1 VHDVID
7 IVVVEEDDGY
17 GAFSP
22 QLPGFAYGRP
32 TLTEFKNELA
42 GAVRFAGGAKQ
53 IRLHMEKH
61 TWDEDGREVVVRWAE
76 DEHRDERLEVAK
88 RVYAALTVSEQRER
102 LLDSATDR
110 AGAVVFVCAVSG
122 DTLGRFA
129 DQLDE
134 AGDALVIAV
143 AVADQLI
150 WTSQMGSTGAHPDWV
165 SLTSMGASL
174 ETTVGEWVSL
184 VGAQRF
190 GSKVLV
196 AV

>member
-1 VHDVID
+1 MHDVID

-53 IRLHMEKH
+53 VRLHMEKH
-61 TWDEDGREVVVRWAE
+61 TWNEDGREVVVRWAE

>member
-1 VHDVID
+1 MRDVID
-7 IVVVEEDDGY
+7 IVVVEEDEGY
-17 GAFSP
+17 AAFSP

-32 TLTEFKNELA
+32 TLTEFKKELA

-53 IRLHMEKH
+53 IRVHMEKH
-61 TWDEDGREVVVRWAE
+61 TWDEGGREVVVRWAE

-88 RVYAALTVSEQRER
+88 RIYAALTVSEQRER

-110 AGAVVFVCAVSG
+110 TGAVVFVCAVSG

-134 AGDALVIAV
+134 AGNALVIAV
-143 AVADQLI
+143 AVADELV

-165 SLTSMGASL
+165 SLASMGASL
-174 ETTVGEWVSL
+174 ATTVGEWVSL
-184 VGAQRF
+184 VGTQRF
-190 GSKVLV
+190 GNKVLV
-196 AV
+196 SV

>member
-53 IRLHMEKH
+53 VRLHMEKH

>member
-1 VHDVID
+1 MHDVVD

-53 IRLHMEKH
+53 VRLHMEKH

>member
-1 VHDVID
+1 MHDVID

-53 IRLHMEKH
+53 VRLHMEKH

>member
-1 VHDVID
+1 
-7 IVVVEEDDGY
+7 
-17 GAFSP
+17 
-22 QLPGFAYGRP
+22 
-32 TLTEFKNELA
+32 
-42 GAVRFAGGAKQ
+42 
-53 IRLHMEKH
+53 M
-61 TWDEDGREVVVRWAE
+61 RWAE
-76 DEHRDERLEVAK
+76 DEHRDERLEVAN
-88 RVYAALTVSEQRER
+88 RIYAALTVSEQRER

-134 AGDALVIAV
+134 AGNALVIAV
-143 AVADQLI
+143 AVADELI

-165 SLTSMGASL
+165 SLASMGASL

-196 AV
+196 SV

>member
-1 VHDVID
+1 VHDVVD

-53 IRLHMEKH
+53 VRLHMEKH

>member
-1 VHDVID
+1 MHDVID
-7 IVVVEEDDGY
+7 IVVVEEDAGFA
-17 GAFSP
+17 AFSP

-42 GAVRFAGGAKQ
+42 GAVRFAGGAEQ
-53 IRLHMEKH
+53 LRLHRQEH

-76 DEHRDERLEVAK
+76 DEHRDERLAVAK
-88 RVYAALTVSEQRER
+88 RIYAALTVSEQRER

-122 DTLGRFA
+122 DTLGWFA

-134 AGDALVIAV
+134 AGNALVIAV
-143 AVADQLI
+143 AVADELI

-165 SLTSMGASL
+165 SLASMGASL

-184 VGAQRF
+184 VGAQRL
-190 GSKVLV
+190 GNRVLV
-196 AV
+196 SV

>member
-53 IRLHMEKH
+53 VRLHMEKH
-61 TWDEDGREVVVRWAE
+61 TWNEDGREVVVRWAE

>member
-1 VHDVID
+1 MHDVID

>member
-1 VHDVID
+1 MHDVID
-7 IVVVEEDDGY
+7 IVVVEEDEGY
-17 GAFSP
+17 AAFSP

-32 TLTEFKNELA
+32 TLTEFKKELA

-53 IRLHMEKH
+53 IRVHMEKH
-61 TWDEDGREVVVRWAE
+61 TWDEGGREVVVRWAE
-76 DEHRDERLEVAK
+76 DEHRDERLEVAN
-88 RVYAALTVSEQRER
+88 RIYAALTVSEQRER

-134 AGDALVIAV
+134 AGNALVIAV
-143 AVADQLI
+143 AVADELI

-165 SLTSMGASL
+165 SLASMGASL

-196 AV
+196 SV

>member
-1 VHDVID
+1 MHDVID
-7 IVVVEEDDGY
+7 IVVVEEDEGY

-53 IRLHMEKH
+53 VRLHMEKH
-61 TWDEDGREVVVRWAE
+61 TWDEGGREVVVRWAE

-88 RVYAALTVSEQRER
+88 RIYAALTVSEQRER

-134 AGDALVIAV
+134 AGNAVVIAV
-143 AVADQLI
+143 AVADELI

-165 SLTSMGASL
+165 SLASMGASL

-184 VGAQRF
+184 VGAQR
-190 GSKVLV
+190 GNKVV
-196 AV
+196 VSV

>member
-53 IRLHMEKH
+53 VRLHMEKH

-110 AGAVVFVCAVSG
+110 AGAVVVVCAVSG

>member
-1 VHDVID
+1 MHDVID

-53 IRLHMEKH
+53 VRLHMEKH

-165 SLTSMGASL
+165 SLASMGASL

>member
-1 VHDVID
+1 MHDVID
-7 IVVVEEDDGY
+7 IVVVEEDEGY

-53 IRLHMEKH
+53 VRLHMEKH
-61 TWDEDGREVVVRWAE
+61 TWEEDGREVVVRWAE

-134 AGDALVIAV
+134 AGDALLIAV

-165 SLTSMGASL
+165 SLASMGASL
-174 ETTVGEWVSL
+174 KTTVGEWVSL

>member
-7 IVVVEEDDGY
+7 IVVVEEDEGF

-22 QLPGFAYGRP
+22 QLPGFAYGRQ

-42 GAVRFAGGAKQ
+42 GAVRFAGGANQ
-53 IRLHMEKH
+53 VRLHMEKH
-61 TWDEDGREVVVRWAE
+61 AWVEGGREVVVRWAE
-76 DEHRDERLEVAK
+76 DEHRDERLEVAQ
-88 RVYAALTVSEQRER
+88 RIYAALTVSERGER

-110 AGAVVFVCAVSG
+110 AGAVVFVCAVVG

-143 AVADQLI
+143 AVADQLV
-150 WTSQMGSTGAHPDWV
+150 WTSQLGSTGAHPDWV
-165 SLTSMGASL
+165 SLASMGASL
-174 ETTVGEWVSL
+174 ETTVGEWVRI
-184 VGAQRF
+184 VGAQRS
-190 GSKVLV
+190 GSKVV
-196 AV
+196 VSV